1 VNPQMVY
8 DAATGDVLLFGGASG
23 TPSYLEYNDTWEFNG
38 TGWTQL
44 HPTLHPTGG
53 AWEAMAYDPAASAVV
68 LYDSGEVYATGSYLA
83 NTWTFSGG
91 QWTESLQGAGPSP
104 RSGENFVY
112 DNVTQ
117 DLVMFG
123 GFTCNGSGGCYSHND
138 TWTFANGGWTNEST
152 GPAPSPRNGASFA
165 FDPDSNVSI
174 LFGGRD
180 GGQFFADT
188 WTYDAG
194 SWTSLSSPAAPSPR
208 SGAGLV
214 YDPAADAMLLFGGY
228 TYTLN
233 GSDLFHD
240 DLWSIGLLPAATPQY
255 WSAVNATGGP
265 SARAGV
271 GMVYDPAISGVV
283 LFGGCLSGH
292 YWNASCNAT
301 GQTWTYSNGT
311 WSLRNLSTGPSAR
324 VNPQMVYDAATGD
337 VLLFG
342 GASGTPSYLE
352 YNDTWEFNG
361 TGWTQLHPTLH
372 PTGGAWEAMAYD
384 PAASEVILFDSGELY
399 ATGSDLANTWTFS
412 GGQWNLLV
420 NGTNGSA
427 TSPSPRS
434 GETLTYN
441 DATQNLVMFGGF
453 TCDASG
459 DCSNNND
466 TWLFANGS
474 WHLAPP
480 SSGPSPRNEAA
491 SAYDPLLNETVLV
504 GGHSASTFYDDG
516 WGYGGGAWAELT
528 NTSGPSPRS
537 GAGLVYDAAAH
548 AMLLFGGYW
557 GLETAGTSDVF
568 YGGLWIFGPQVPA
581 PTPAIESFAVVPAE
595 LTLGHLALLSASV
608 VGDSALTYRYSG
620 LPAGCASAD
629 VAALTCSPQAA
640 GNFTLHLT
648 VTSVHGLSASAS
660 ATLTV
665 VNRTGVI
672 PPGSPLPTNSSGN
685 AFPTLL
691 LIEFAVLGGL
701 ATVAA
706 VTGVGLLAHRRDR
719 RLQEQG
725 ADLVR
730 AMRLPPREPPGPP
743 PA

>member
-1 VNPQMVY
+1 MGSVPRFDVRRVLGEHARFSVLPAALAVATVILLLGSTGAAILPGGTVSPDIAPWAPRSSGVAVASQPANNTSGAPGWSELNASVSSNSTFWAPSNYTVLNGSSNSSAGGPFWNLASTSGGPGPLAGFGFVYDPSVGKLLLFGGCASGLFFNGSCNPGNQTWTYSQGNWTQLFPASAPSARLNPQMVY
-8 DAATGDVLLFGGASG
+8 LPSSGDVLLFGGGSG
-23 TPSYLEYNDTWEFNG
+23 APSYLDYHDTWEFNG
-38 TGWTQL
+38 TNWSQVVT
-44 HPTLHPTGG
+44 TRAPTGG
-53 AWEAMAYDPAASAVV
+53 PW
-68 LYDSGEVYATGSYLA
+68 DS
-83 NTWTFSGG
+83 
-91 QWTESLQGAGPSP
+91 
-104 RSGENFVY
+104 
-112 DNVTQ
+112 
-117 DLVMFG
+117 
-123 GFTCNGSGGCYSHND
+123 
-138 TWTFANGGWTNEST
+138 
-152 GPAPSPRNGASFA
+152 
-165 FDPDSNVSI
+165 
-174 LFGGRD
+174 
-180 GGQFFADT
+180 
-188 WTYDAG
+188 
-194 SWTSLSSPAAPSPR
+194 
-208 SGAGLV
+208 
-214 YDPAADAMLLFGGY
+214 
-228 TYTLN
+228 
-233 GSDLFHD
+233 
-240 DLWSIGLLPAATPQY
+240 
-255 WSAVNATGGP
+255 
-265 SARAGV
+265 
-271 GMVYDPAISGVV
+271 
-283 LFGGCLSGH
+283 
-292 YWNASCNAT
+292 
-301 GQTWTYSNGT
+301 
-311 WSLRNLSTGPSAR
+311 
-324 VNPQMVYDAATGD
+324 
-337 VLLFG
+337 
-342 GASGTPSYLE
+342 
-352 YNDTWEFNG
+352 
-361 TGWTQLHPTLH
+361 
-372 PTGGAWEAMAYD
+372 MAYD

-412 GGQWNLLV
+412 GGQWNLVV

-537 GAGLVYDAAAH
+537 GEGLVYDAAAH

-672 PPGSPLPTNSSGN
+672 PPGGPLPTNSSGN

-725 ADLVR
+725 AALVQ
-730 AMRLPPREPPGPP
+730 AMRVPPREPPGPP